1 MCLLVSACADSVE
14 VSVTEPLESIDAA
27 DLAKHVEVLASDE
40 FEGRAPSSAGETKTI
55 EYIRGQLQSLG
66 VAPGNG
72 DSFYQ
77 AVPLVAIAAAPTAQL
92 LVTGPEFTRSLT
104 YAEDMMVWTKRVT
117 PQVQLVDSELVFVGY
132 GIVAPEYGW
141 DDYAGV
147 DVAGKTVVILVNDPG
162 FASQNEDLFNGNAMT
177 YYGRWTYKYEEA
189 ARQGAAGAL
198 IVHQTEAAGYPWEV
212 VSGSWSGKQF
222 DLVAAD
228 NNMSRLAVE
237 GWLTE
242 TAAELVFAAADIDFE
257 SAMGRAEMADFQ
269 AQNMGLG
276 VSTEITNTLEQS
288 VSNNV
293 LGLIEGTERAD
304 EVVIYMAH
312 WDHLGRDASLPG
324 DQIYNGAFDNATGV
338 AALLELA
345 QAHAEL
351 GQPLKRSV
359 LFVAVTAEES
369 GLLGS
374 KYYAEHPVF
383 PMHKTLAGINMDGM
397 NVSGRTHD
405 VAVTGFGASDLDAYL
420 VQAAAAQ
427 ERTVVAEANP
437 EKGYYY
443 RSDHF
448 NMAKYGVPMLYAK
461 SGQQYVGHDR
471 QWGIERAADYVANR
485 YHKPADEYD
494 SSWDFTGMVED
505 TQMLFE
511 IGRRLADL
519 SDDEV
524 PPNWVEGNEFRA
536 IRDASLQRGQTGS

>member
-1 MCLLVSACADSVE
+1 
-14 VSVTEPLESIDAA
+14 
-27 DLAKHVEVLASDE
+27 
-40 FEGRAPSSAGETKTI
+40 
-55 EYIRGQLQSLG
+55 
-66 VAPGNG
+66 
-72 DSFYQ
+72 
-77 AVPLVAIAAAPTAQL
+77 
-92 LVTGPEFTRSLT
+92 
-104 YAEDMMVWTKRVT
+104 
-117 PQVQLVDSELVFVGY
+117 
-132 GIVAPEYGW
+132 
-141 DDYAGV
+141 
-147 DVAGKTVVILVNDPG
+147 
-162 FASQNEDLFNGNAMT
+162 
-177 YYGRWTYKYEEA
+177 
-189 ARQGAAGAL
+189 
-198 IVHQTEAAGYPWEV
+198 V

-242 TAAELVFAAADIDFE
+242 TAAELVFAAADIDFA
-257 SAMGRAEMADFQ
+257 SAMSGAATADFQ
-269 AQNMGLG
+269 GQNLGLG

-293 LGLIEGTERAD
+293 LGLIQGTERAD

-519 SDDEV
+519 GDDEP

-536 IRDASLQRGQTGS
+536 IRDASLQQGQTGG